1 MNLLEVCIESL
12 AAAHTAHRNGADR
25 LEICSALGLGGLTP
39 SIGLVSAIQ
48 HSLDIPS
55 MVMIRPRHGD
65 FHYSLGEW
73 TQMEQTI
80 HLVKE
85 LGVKG
90 VVFGCLHEDN
100 RLDISS
106 NALLVK
112 AAEGMEITFHRAFD
126 LVPNPQEAMES
137 LIGLGIT
144 RILTSGQA
152 ATAWEGRELIR
163 QLVEQA
169 DGRISILPGAGISGE
184 NVAELIDYTGVTE
197 VHSSGSEK
205 RFSTQERL
213 LPGSLLEANMPHYS
227 TKAEKVRGIKMKCSS

>member
-12 AAAHTAHRNGADR
+12 ASAHAARKGGADR
-25 LEICSALGLGGLTP
+25 LEVCSALGLGGLTP

-48 HSLDIPS
+48 DSLDLPA

-65 FHYSLGEW
+65 FCYSLGEW

-85 LGVKG
+85 LGVQG
-90 VVFGCLHEDN
+90 VVFGCLHQDN
-100 RLDISS
+100 SLDVAST
-106 NALLVK
+106 ALLVK
-112 AAEGMEITFHRAFD
+112 AADGMEITFHRAFD
-126 LVPNPQEAMES
+126 LVPNPHEAMES
-137 LIGLGIT
+137 LIELGIT

-169 DGRISILPGAGISGE
+169 DGRISILPGAGISAE
-184 NVAELIDYTGVTE
+184 NVTDLIDYTGVTE

-205 RFSTQERL
+205 RFSAQESL
-213 LPGSLLEANMPHYS
+213 LPGSTLEENMPHYS
-227 TKAEKVRGIKMKCSS
+227 TKAEKVQAIKNNM

>member
-1 MNLLEVCIESL
+1 MKLLEVCIESL
-12 AAAHTAHRNGADR
+12 ASAHAARQGGADR

-39 SIGLVSAIQ
+39 SIGLISAIQ
-48 HSLDIPS
+48 DSLDIPA

-65 FHYSLGEW
+65 FCYSLGEW

-85 LGVKG
+85 LGVQG
-90 VVFGCLHEDN
+90 VVFGCLHDDN
-100 RLDISS
+100 RLDIAST
-106 NALLVK
+106 ALLVK
-112 AAEGMEITFHRAFD
+112 AAEGMEVTFHRAFD
-126 LVPNPQEAMES
+126 LIPNPQEAMES
-137 LIGLGIT
+137 LIEMGIT

-169 DGRISILPGAGISGE
+169 DGRISILPGAGISAE
-184 NVAELIDYTGVTE
+184 NVADLIDYTGVTE

-205 RFSTQERL
+205 RFPLESRL
-213 LPGSLLEANMPHYS
+213 LPGSTQEKYMPHYS
-227 TKAEKVRGIKMKCSS
+227 TKVDKVSAIKEQL